1 MSSLHQPI
9 THGVPQWSVLGPL
22 LFLIYIN
29 HLNHVVKHSTVRHF
43 ADGTN
48 LIYSIS
54 SLKSINKYIYHGLKL
69 IVHWLRG
76 NRISLNVNKTKIILF
91 RPKKEDNLQ
100 KYEFLHQQS
109 KNNFDNSYQIFRGSP
124 GSILILGTTSINAKA
139 KTQQS

>member
-1 MSSLHQPI
+1 MVLSKLSYYGVRGISHDLFKSHPTNRKQHIIINGMSSFHQPI
-9 THGVPQWSVLGPL
+9 KHGVPQWSVLGPL

-54 SLKSINKYIYHGLKL
+54 SLKSIIKYINHGLKL
-69 IVHWLRG
+69 IVHWLRE

-100 KYEFLHQQS
+100 KYEFLHQ
-109 KNNFDNSYQIFRGSP
+109 
-124 GSILILGTTSINAKA
+124 
-139 KTQQS
+139 

>member
-1 MSSLHQPI
+1 MVLSKLSYYGFRGIAHDLFKFHPTNRKQHIIINGISSLHQPI

-29 HLNHVVKHSTVRHF
+29 NLNHVVKHSTVRHF

-48 LIYSIS
+48 LLYSIS
-54 SLKSINKYIYHGLKL
+54 SLKSINKYINHGLKL
-69 IVHWLRG
+69 IVHWLRE

-100 KYEFLHQQS
+100 KYEFLHQ
-109 KNNFDNSYQIFRGSP
+109 
-124 GSILILGTTSINAKA
+124 
-139 KTQQS
+139 